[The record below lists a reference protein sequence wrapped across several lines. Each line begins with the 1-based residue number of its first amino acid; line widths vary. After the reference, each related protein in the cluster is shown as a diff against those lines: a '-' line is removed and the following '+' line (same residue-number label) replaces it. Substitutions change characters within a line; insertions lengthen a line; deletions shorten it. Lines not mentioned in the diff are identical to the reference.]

1 MTTRRNFLKG
11 AAESAR
17 GPAHGAAGLPLFST
31 TGITTVCDKCSAAMV
46 LIGVWPISAE
56 DLEVRMF
63 RCEICANSVFYKKV
77 IPNSSRSP
85 PPINLNRACLNF

>member
-1 MTTRRNFLKG
+1 MLR
-11 AAESAR
+11 
-17 GPAHGAAGLPLFST
+17 FSS
-31 TGITTVCDKCSAAMV
+31 TGITTVCDKCGAAMV

-63 RCEICANSVFYKKV
+63 RCEICANSVVYKKV

>member
-63 RCEICANSVFYKKV
+63 RCEICANSVFYKKG
-77 IPNSSRSP
+77 NSKQLKVP
-85 PPINLNRACLNF
+85 APH